1 MADNYSHI
9 NPAFDSMRRLNTR
22 LEGYTNDMIDFT
34 NRQMAGEEPDPNE
47 FARIL
52 EHRSV
57 TKSAMQMQVKLHEKP
72 LKTILQDV
80 R

>member
-1 MADNYSHI
+1 MANTYSNI
-9 NPAFDSMRRLNTR
+9 NPAFDGIRRLNSR
-22 LEGYTNDMIDFT
+22 LEDYTSDMLDFVKCE
-34 NRQMAGEEPDPNE
+34 MAGEEPDPNE

-57 TKSAMQMQVKLHEKP
+57 TKSAMQAQVKLHEKP